1 MRVYSIGLHKYILL
15 HLTLKGGGREWW
27 RVMEGVMERGGS
39 RVGGSYGEGREW
51 MQRGGRDGEGGEG

>member
-39 RVGGSYGEGREW
+39 NGEGREGCRGEGG
-51 MQRGGRDGEGGEG
+51 MERGGRDEE